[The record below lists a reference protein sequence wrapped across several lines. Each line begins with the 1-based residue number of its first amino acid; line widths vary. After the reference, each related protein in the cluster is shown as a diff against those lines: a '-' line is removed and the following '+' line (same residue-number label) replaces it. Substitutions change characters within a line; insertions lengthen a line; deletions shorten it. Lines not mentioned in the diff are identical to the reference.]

1 MILDNM
7 TNDEID
13 LSGWD
18 SRTQELV
25 KQYDDLPAERF
36 YGWFDVYSGNIKS
49 IEREYVRHIGMM
61 VFGNA
66 LNCSY
71 PIEFKDEKPELA
83 AHLDTEA
90 IKRYTEAK
98 RIFELLEEL
107 DTTPCYTWGEL
118 AKQRIEICEMA
129 INLRTR
135 RLSDSSS

>member
-1 MILDNM
+1 MANVDIYTLKTCPYCIRAKQLLDSKGV
-7 TNDEID
+7 IY
-13 LSGWD
+13 
-18 SRTQELV
+18 QEFRV
-25 KQYDDLPAERF
+25 
-36 YGWFDVYSGNIKS
+36 
-49 IEREYVRHIGMM
+49 
-61 VFGNA
+61 
-66 LNCSY
+66 
-71 PIEFKDEKPELA
+71 DEKPELA